1 MTLSRLV
8 RGVGMVVVL
17 TTAALA
23 QLKVGELVP
32 DKTFAQMLNSDG
44 RKSMAELK
52 GSPVLIDWWGNH

>member
-1 MTLSRLV
+1 
-8 RGVGMVVVL
+8 MVVVL